1 MKGGDRM
8 TRINQYDKRT
18 GITYVYESE
27 SYWDKEKQQP
37 RSRRKLI
44 GKLDE
49 QTGEIIPTDGRGKK
63 RTQIKNPA
71 SDDTALCEELK
82 LKLKEKELLV
92 HQLTEKNKALEKEQ
106 VAILKAISDV
116 LCKYDE
122 GGLRR

>member
-1 MKGGDRM
+1 
-8 TRINQYDKRT
+8 
-18 GITYVYESE
+18 
-27 SYWDKEKQQP
+27 
-37 RSRRKLI
+37 
-44 GKLDE
+44 
-49 QTGEIIPTDGRGKK
+49 
-63 RTQIKNPA
+63 
-71 SDDTALCEELK
+71 LK